1 MTPTYR
7 QSDRESEWATWM
19 RAGIAGDGVAYRR
32 FLTAVTPHIR
42 SVARARC
49 RMVHIAGN
57 EVEDIVQEVLLAI
70 HLKRETW
77 DDSRPIG
84 PWVSA
89 ITRNKLIDILR
100 RNGRHTAVPIDD
112 VVEVL
117 AAEDNAPELSARDID
132 TLLGHLKSQ
141 QEEIVRSISLNGHS
155 VRETA
160 DRLAMSEGAVRVSLH
175 RALKALGALYR
186 STFRE
191 D

>member
-1 MTPTYR
+1 MTATCREP
-7 QSDRESEWATWM
+7 SRESEWATWM
-19 RAGIAGDGVAYRR
+19 RAGIAGDGASYRR
-32 FLTAVTPHIR
+32 FLAAVTPHIR

-49 RMVHIAGN
+49 RTLHVAGN

-77 DDSRPIG
+77 DGNRPIG

-100 RNGRHTAVPIDD
+100 RNGRHAAIPIED
-112 VVEVL
+112 VMDVL
-117 AAEDNAPELSARDID
+117 PAEDHTPELSARDID
-132 TLLGHLKSQ
+132 TLLSHLKTQ
-141 QEEIVRSISLNGHS
+141 QEEIVRSISLNGQS
-155 VRETA
+155 IRETA
-160 DRLAMSEGAVRVSLH
+160 ERLAMTEGAVRVSLH

-186 STFRE
+186 SRFRE